1 MNTSWARATLDWP
14 SRKISEVEGLHYAW
28 VIVVVL
34 ALVQVIGLSINF
46 ASGVLVQPL
55 ADPQGE
61 FGFSLGDIGLSIS
74 LYYLSAALL
83 SPVAGWVGDR
93 YGGRRLMVVGALMYG
108 TVLLGVGVV
117 SEPWHLLLS
126 FGVLR
131 GTVQA
136 IFMVPLMAVVS
147 GWFQRRLG
155 LGTGLLWAAGGIGP
169 AIMSPLL
176 AGLVTSIGWTASF
189 FSVGAVAGLFFLSMA
204 VLFRDRPSDLGLKP
218 FGATA
223 SDLLYSTRNTA
234 VAELRARVFNRS
246 TRQTKAFWNLPTI
259 HALGCVGHGI
269 ILLLIVQMAVDR
281 GIDFGTAAWTLSV
294 ISLVSI
300 PSRILAPVLAERL
313 GSRRVMAAA
322 LLVQG
327 LSVAYLFS
335 AQSTWEF
342 MLFSAIFGVG
352 FGGEWTAYLVIN
364 RQYFGNGPMGT
375 VYGWQMS
382 GAFLG
387 HALISWVA
395 GVIVDV
401 TGSFDIVI
409 ALSMAAS
416 LGGVLAIVMLEPTSH
431 TLIPDWEEELPP
443 EARSAPA
450 SSMAAD

>member
-1 MNTSWARATLDWP
+1 MNTLWAKTTLDWP

-28 VIVVVL
+28 VIVGVL

-83 SPVAGWVGDR
+83 SPVAGWMGDR
-93 YGGRRLMVVGALMYG
+93 YGARRLMVMGALMYG
-108 TVLLGVGVV
+108 TVLLAVGMV
-117 SEPWHLLLS
+117 SEPWHLMLT
-126 FGVLR
+126 FGFLR

-147 GWFQRRLG
+147 GWFRRRLG
-155 LGTGLLWAAGGIGP
+155 LGIGLLWAAGGIGP

-176 AGLVTSIGWTASF
+176 AELVTNIGWTASF

-204 VLFRDRPSDLGLKP
+204 ILFRDRPSDLGLKP
-218 FGATA
+218 FGAMA
-223 SDLLYSTRNTA
+223 SDPLYPRNTA
-234 VAELRARVFNRS
+234 VEELRARVFNRS
-246 TRQTKAFWNLPTI
+246 TRRTKAFWNLPTI
-259 HALGCVGHGI
+259 HALGCIGHGI

-313 GSRRVMAAA
+313 GSRRIMAAA
-322 LLVQG
+322 LLIQG

-335 AQSTWEF
+335 AQSAWEF
-342 MLFSAIFGVG
+342 LLFSAIFGVG

-401 TGSFDIVI
+401 TGSFNPVI
-409 ALSMAAS
+409 ALSMVAS

-443 EARSAPA
+443 EARSVPA
-450 SSMAAD
+450 SSAAAD